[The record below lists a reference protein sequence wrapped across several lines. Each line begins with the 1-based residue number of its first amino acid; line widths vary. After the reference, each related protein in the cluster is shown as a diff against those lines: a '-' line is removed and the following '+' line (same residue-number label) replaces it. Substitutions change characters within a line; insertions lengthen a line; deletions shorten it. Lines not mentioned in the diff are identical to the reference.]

1 MPKTSVTISDH
12 FEGFISSQIEAGRY
26 ETASEVVRA
35 GLRML
40 EDYETGYQR
49 QLEMLRAHLDEGI
62 AQLDRGEG
70 QDGKAVF
77 DELLGRRQP
86 ASK

>member
-1 MPKTSVTISDH
+1 MPKTSISISDH
-12 FEGFISSQIEAGRY
+12 FDGFISSQIEAGRY

-49 QLEMLRAHLDEGI
+49 QIDTLRAHLDEGI

-70 QDGKAVF
+70 VRMTVKEAIAEHKKGKHV
-77 DELLGRRQP
+77 
-86 ASK
+86 

>member
-12 FEGFISSQIEAGRY
+12 FDDFIASQVKAGRY

-49 QLEMLRAHLDEGI
+49 KLDALREHLDEGI
-62 AQLDRGEG
+62 DQLDQGEG
-70 QDGKAVF
+70 TDGKAFF
-77 DELLGRRQP
+77 DELLDRTPTRG
-86 ASK
+86 

>member
-12 FEGFISSQIEAGRY
+12 FDGFIAAQVKAGRY

-49 QLEMLRAHLDEGI
+49 KLEALREYLDEGI
-62 AQLDRGEG
+62 AELDRGEG
-70 QDGKAVF
+70 TSSKAFF
-77 DELLGRRQP
+77 DELLDRKPTRG
-86 ASK
+86 

>member
-1 MPKTSVTISDH
+1 MPKTSVTISQH
-12 FEGFISSQIEAGRY
+12 FDDFISSQVEGGRY

-49 QLEMLRAHLDEGI
+49 QLDALREHLDEGI
-62 AQLDRGEG
+62 AELDRGEG
-70 QDGKAVF
+70 VRMSVKQAVA
-77 DELLGRRQP
+77 EHKKSSHG
-86 ASK
+86 

>member
-12 FEGFISSQIEAGRY
+12 FDGFISSQVEAGRY

-40 EDYETGYQR
+40 EDYEIGYQR
-49 QLEMLRAHLDEGI
+49 QLDALRAHLDEGI
-62 AQLDRGEG
+62 DQLDRGEG
-70 QDGKAVF
+70 DRMTVKEAVAEHKKGKHA
-77 DELLGRRQP
+77 
-86 ASK
+86 